1 MAKVI
6 PFTGDHVPGAQ
17 FLQETEVTDERL
29 QSILETA
36 VIDLEPDAKPTSLS
50 TFYFRKIF
58 RRRLAPESRSCD
70 PFWKSPFPWRFFEK
84 NSRRRTALRSLW
96 RP

>member
-1 MAKVI
+1 MSKVI

-17 FLQETEVTDERL
+17 ILQETEVTVGRL

-36 VIDLEPDAKPTSLS
+36 VIDLEPDAKPTSPIHIL
-50 TFYFRKIF
+50 FQKNF
-58 RRRLAPESRSCD
+58 RRRSVPESRSCD
-70 PFWKSPFPWRFFEK
+70 PLWKSPFPWRIFEK
-84 NSRRRTALRSLW
+84 FRGGG